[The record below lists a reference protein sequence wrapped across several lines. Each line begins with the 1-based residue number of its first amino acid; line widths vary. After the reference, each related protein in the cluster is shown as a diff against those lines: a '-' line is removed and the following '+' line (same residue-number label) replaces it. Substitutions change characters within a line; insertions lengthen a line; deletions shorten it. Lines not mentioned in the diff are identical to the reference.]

1 MEKSELIFE
10 DGKKYVKV
18 PFYKEDGKNSYFSQ
32 FEENMLETGNIEGLS
47 KITKRIMDGETY
59 YLFSVSCYMSLKERF
74 LRDSFTK
81 EVFGEL
87 FLELLQVNEK
97 MKTYLLDTGVI
108 CLDPEYIF
116 YDEKRKRYV
125 FLPTADNIQR
135 ITEKYEKLF
144 GFFADICPTT
154 EKDLLEFIFE
164 AFGTLNQD
172 TFDEISF
179 IKSMV
184 EFSYKE
190 ETETEV
196 FQEYEKELIEEM
208 YEKETVEGPKMR
220 GVLLIGLSLLLLA
233 FLLSYVCKYNFKNGI
248 VAVAAVILAIG
259 LMGFE
264 VVKIVKSGFKVK
276 DM

>member
-1 MEKSELIFE
+1 M
-10 DGKKYVKV
+10 
-18 PFYKEDGKNSYFSQ
+18 
-32 FEENMLETGNIEGLS
+32 
-47 KITKRIMDGETY
+47 
-59 YLFSVSCYMSLKERF
+59 
-74 LRDSFTK
+74 
-81 EVFGEL
+81 
-87 FLELLQVNEK
+87 
-97 MKTYLLDTGVI
+97 
-108 CLDPEYIF
+108 
-116 YDEKRKRYV
+116 
-125 FLPTADNIQR
+125 
-135 ITEKYEKLF
+135 
-144 GFFADICPTT
+144 
-154 EKDLLEFIFE
+154 
-164 AFGTLNQD
+164 
-172 TFDEISF
+172 
-179 IKSMV
+179 